1 MSYAEFL
8 STTGKVIRQ
17 NQSASVMKEILTQR
31 QIYSGEETILLFL
44 GKLEAAWTS
53 SEGTAELTDK
63 TFLFVISDIS
73 KKSLLM
79 LSCIY
84 QLYNELPLSCCCSTS
99 GGVSYLLYANLSIKI
114 LKGYFLYVLAS

>member
-8 STTGKVIRQ
+8 STTEKVIRQ
-17 NQSASVMKEILTQR
+17 NQSSSVMKEILTQG
-31 QIYSGEETILLFL
+31 QNYSGEESILLFL
-44 GKLEAAWTS
+44 GKLEAAWNG

-73 KKSLLM
+73 TNILLM
-79 LSCIY
+79 LSCVHH
-84 QLYNELPLSCCCSTS
+84 LYNELRLSWGCSTS
-99 GGVSYLLYANLSIKI
+99 GEVSYLLYANLSIKI